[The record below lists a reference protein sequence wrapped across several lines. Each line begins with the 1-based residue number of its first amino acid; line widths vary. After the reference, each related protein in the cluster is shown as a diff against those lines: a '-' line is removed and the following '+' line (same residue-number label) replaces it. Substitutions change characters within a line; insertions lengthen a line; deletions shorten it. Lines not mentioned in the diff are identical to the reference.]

1 MWSELY
7 RALNILYCSIS
18 LSILIKKEVKFQSY
32 ILSYTIGKQYLKT
45 AVKVSIKTLELFHKV
60 NFLIIIIFSIRRNII
75 VPSMNIT
82 FFNDTRN
89 VILKFIF
96 EGEGPLCLFDRR
108 RISYLQER
116 ETLSLPNI
124 QIISNFHVFF
134 GKKHL
139 SFSV

>member
-7 RALNILYCSIS
+7 GALNILYCSIS
-18 LSILIKKEVKFQSY
+18 LSILIKKEVKFQSF

-45 AVKVSIKTLELFHKV
+45 AVKVSIKTMELFHKV
-60 NFLIIIIFSIRRNII
+60 NFLMITIFSIRRNII

-82 FFNDTRN
+82 FSNDTRN

-116 ETLSLPNI
+116 EILSLPNI
-124 QIISNFHVFF
+124 QIISNFNVFF
-134 GKKHL
+134 GKKYL

>member
-7 RALNILYCSIS
+7 GALNILYCSIS
-18 LSILIKKEVKFQSY
+18 LTILIKKEVKFQSY

-108 RISYLQER
+108 RISYL
-116 ETLSLPNI
+116 
-124 QIISNFHVFF
+124 
-134 GKKHL
+134 
-139 SFSV
+139 

>member
-7 RALNILYCSIS
+7 GALNILYCSIS
-18 LSILIKKEVKFQSY
+18 LTILIKKEVKFQSY